1 MEDILDLYAKAYDP
15 MCPVICMDE
24 QPYQLLDHITEP
36 LPMKKGSCKKEDY
49 EYERKGTCCIFM
61 FTEPL
66 SNWRHVNVRHRRTKM
81 DWAEEIQELLDVH
94 YPLAEK
100 IILVMDNLNTHTISS
115 LYERFS
121 PAKARELVER
131 LEIHYTP
138 KHGSWLDI
146 AEIELNVMTRQCL
159 SRRISD
165 IGTLQHQVNA
175 WSKERNAS
183 QAKVVWQFKTGEAR
197 IKLKH
202 LYPKLI

>member
-1 MEDILDLYAKAYDP
+1 MEDILDLYAKPYDL

-24 QPYQLLDHITEP
+24 QPYQLLDHIIEP

-81 DWAEEIQELLDVH
+81 DWAEEIQELLDIH

-121 PAKARELVER
+121 PAKARALAV
-131 LEIHYTP
+131 
-138 KHGSWLDI
+138 
-146 AEIELNVMTRQCL
+146 
-159 SRRISD
+159 
-165 IGTLQHQVNA
+165 
-175 WSKERNAS
+175 
-183 QAKVVWQFKTGEAR
+183 
-197 IKLKH
+197 
-202 LYPKLI
+202 